1 MLPPVGRKVEKDCAA
16 GHIDQVDTQPVD
28 VMTAKTPEH
37 KEPLFSPGHAAQ
49 QKREVYHT
57 KGNVLP
63 NQSDTKC
70 YDKERPEP
78 GTHEPKKACKA
89 KEDEDFTESDRE
101 ARETIPYIV
110 YICLQVIQCF
120 WVLVGSETLS
130 ITCPTRSVSTDIVS
144 RFAVYFCMCF
154 CFKTATGEST
164 KSKDHEDGPA
174 KTQTCQESKSG

>member
-49 QKREVYHT
+49 QKREVYQT
-57 KGNVLP
+57 KGKVLP
-63 NQSDTKC
+63 SQSDTKC

-101 ARETIPYIV
+101 ARETIPSIYCIH
-110 YICLQVIQCF
+110 
-120 WVLVGSETLS
+120 LS
-130 ITCPTRSVSTDIVS
+130 SSHTV
-144 RFAVYFCMCF
+144 FL
-154 CFKTATGEST
+154 
-164 KSKDHEDGPA
+164 GPGMF
-174 KTQTCQESKSG
+174 QLI

>member
-1 MLPPVGRKVEKDCAA
+1 MQHNKNEKCTKPRAMSYP
-16 GHIDQVDTQPVD
+16 INLTQS
-28 VMTAKTPEH
+28 VMTRRDPSL
-37 KEPLFSPGHAAQ
+37 EPMNRRKHARQRKMRISRKAT
-49 QKREVYHT
+49 V
-57 KGNVLP
+57 
-63 NQSDTKC
+63 
-70 YDKERPEP
+70 RPEKP
-78 GTHEPKKACKA
+78 FHL
-89 KEDEDFTESDRE
+89 
-101 ARETIPYIV
+101 YIV
-110 YICLQVIQCF
+110 YVCLQVIQCF